1 MRLNV
6 AEPCPADYPERALG
20 RPILDR
26 FLDDENGDEDIAEL
40 IRVAGLGD
48 RRRRWVGD
56 DDN

>member
-6 AEPCPADYPERALG
+6 PDPTPADYPERALG

-26 FLDDENGDEDIAEL
+26 FLDDDSDNEDIAQL

-56 DDN
+56 DD